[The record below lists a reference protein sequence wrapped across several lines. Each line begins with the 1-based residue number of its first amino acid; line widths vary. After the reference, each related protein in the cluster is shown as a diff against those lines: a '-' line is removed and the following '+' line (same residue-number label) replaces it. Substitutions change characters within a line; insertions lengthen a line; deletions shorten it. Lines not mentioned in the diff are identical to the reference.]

1 MVGIG
6 QNDIEGTSWDTM
18 GRGGTLWDTF
28 GEINSLTS
36 ATNMEIKKR
45 CKYCGRSF
53 IAHKMTTL
61 YCSPSC
67 NNKDYKRNIRQKQI
81 AEFMEGQ
88 KKNVPPVDNLGN
100 KAFLTPTEGAQLLG
114 ISRATFYRYM
124 RDGIIKAVQ
133 LRGKTIVRRK
143 DIENLFD
150 HPASYQ
156 PHSDKKQKKREYYT
170 IRQISEKFKVTK
182 KAILHRCE
190 KYNIKKVYQG
200 RNCFFDRS
208 QVDVHFAE
216 LIAEF
221 DLRDY
226 YTIQQLEEKYMMSH
240 NAVLS
245 FVQRNKIP
253 RITQGKTVY
262 YSRAHIDTLKGE
274 RESVD
279 PNYYTY
285 AEIMEKYH
293 FSKDQVSYYI
303 HNYEIDSHKQGRFTV
318 VNRKEFDRIIKERMQ
333 TNSLAKEQERKAK
346 QPKINTI
353 PEGYITVAQIA
364 EKYGVTPKHVQAK
377 TREAKTPKITIKHF
391 NYYNEAAIEQLFN
404 KDPEKFEVPEDYI
417 TAQEIARRY
426 KVTVHHV
433 HGRTREAKVPKITIK
448 NINFYELKTVE
459 ALFSKNLPKV
469 QPNENE
475 AEEWIT
481 GEQIEDMMGI
491 SISARRTFVSR
502 HKIPSK
508 KEYGITYYL
517 RSAIEET
524 NNVMAKYGDLY
535 FTVEQICEKFKMS
548 RDKVYGMLRYS
559 NVRKIH
565 EGKYALFLKE
575 DIIKIIYERQS
586 S

>member
-1 MVGIG
+1 
-6 QNDIEGTSWDTM
+6 
-18 GRGGTLWDTF
+18 
-28 GEINSLTS
+28 
-36 ATNMEIKKR
+36 MEIQKR
-45 CKYCGRSF
+45 CMYCGRSF

-81 AEFMEGQ
+81 AEFMEGE

-150 HPASYQ
+150 PPASYQ

-190 KYNIKKVYQG
+190 KYSIKKVYQG

-226 YTIQQLEEKYMMSH
+226 YTIQQLEEKYKMSH

-253 RITQGKTVY
+253 RITQGRNVY

-303 HNYEIDSHKQGRFTV
+303 HNYEIGSHKQGRFTV

>member
-1 MVGIG
+1 
-6 QNDIEGTSWDTM
+6 
-18 GRGGTLWDTF
+18 
-28 GEINSLTS
+28 
-36 ATNMEIKKR
+36 MEIQKR

-67 NNKDYKRNIRQKQI
+67 NNKDYKRNIRQKQL
-81 AEFMEGQ
+81 AEFMEGE

-156 PHSDKKQKKREYYT
+156 PHSDKKLKKREYYT
-170 IRQISEKFKVTK
+170 IRQISEKFKITK

-200 RNCFFDRS
+200 RNCFFDRP
-208 QVDVHFAE
+208 QVDVHFSE

-353 PEGYITVAQIA
+353 PEGYITIAQIA

-565 EGKYALFLKE
+565 EGKYALFIKE